1 MTTTESITTTMAT
14 QEPTTSTKL
23 IASPTPTPMMDTVFS
38 ITELVE
44 CILLRFDPFDLMRAQ
59 LVCRQWR
66 TLITT
71 RGPLRAVLFYE
82 FVHPYPTEPTFN
94 PLMRHLFPVLFPTP
108 DFTKPTSPIFM
119 PEDIQQMRLGDDT
132 AYHQAVFRPEASWR
146 RMRPMNI
153 PCRVRKV
160 VRKTV
165 RDDQNPPKNL
175 LVHDKEAGQD
185 PVLGATM
192 ELVWDV
198 LLHEIGFWP
207 TNGMA
212 VEWRTVREGSG
223 EWDNNWKEGV
233 SDEEKRRLRALY
245 ECSFVCASP
254 ERMHGWCD
262 RRQFTFVRVKPPI
275 RMKSTAGEY
284 LGIRN
289 QYEMDKFDSGYYGP
303 DKPPKFAH
311 RGEWEWVNDDGTR
324 TFDSNN
330 NEDKIR
336 PAEDEYDSGTEW
348 SWDEAREYF
357 ERPDCYWVPTHTPL

>member
-1 MTTTESITTTMAT
+1 
-14 QEPTTSTKL
+14 
-23 IASPTPTPMMDTVFS
+23 MDTVFS
-38 ITELVE
+38 IVELVE

-71 RGPLRAVLFYE
+71 RSPLRAVLFYD
-82 FVHPYPTEPTFN
+82 FVHPYPTEPAFN
-94 PLMRHLFPVLFPTP
+94 PLMQYLFPVLFPTP

-119 PEDIQQMRLGDDT
+119 PEDIQHMRLGDDT
-132 AYHQAVFRPEASWR
+132 AYHKAVFRPEASWR

-165 RDDQNPPKNL
+165 RDDQNPAKNL
-175 LVHDKEAGQD
+175 LMYDKEAGQD

-223 EWDNNWKEGV
+223 EWDNNWKERV
-233 SDEEKRRLRALY
+233 SDEEKRRLRAPY

-254 ERMHGWCD
+254 ERMLGWCD
-262 RRQFTFVRVKPPI
+262 RRQFTFVRVKPPV
-275 RMKSTAGEY
+275 RMKSTAGQY
-284 LGIRN
+284 LGMRN
-289 QYEMDKFDSGYYGP
+289 QYEMDKFDSKFYGP

-324 TFDSNN
+324 TYDSNKYTPN
-330 NEDKIR
+330 DEDRIR
-336 PAEDEYDSGTEW
+336 PVEDEDDSGTEW
-348 SWDEAREYF
+348 PWDEAREYF